1 MRMSGDLSFLSGT
14 CSQSVASQKRS
25 FSALLAERSLKRKPV
40 PENEKELQEAAVH
53 LFNRHQ
59 NLGDLL
65 VEENPVPYKKTYLDE
80 ENKSG
85 KSRFSA
91 KITNGDSLLVSAL
104 YDLASTYGIPVG
116 VLAARKVVEKILEL
130 FLTYDESSQ
139 SVLLTSEKREILVC
153 LTKSVKELRSQNAF
167 SRQIFCQEM
176 WSAKHSLPLELVWYL
191 HKENITSLEEFL
203 ESNRNC
209 VAVSGWLFRNLNLL
223 CGEMNRETDICHCI
237 LSDVVTVLVRYS
249 FQEANDKEP
258 SVKLKRI
265 HQVCFTTMNE
275 MLSWVLEVVTNEKV
289 EEKTS
294 KENAAQFWI
303 KVYDVR
309 LYQGAIA
316 AASLRQFFTHSLT
329 YILTYKPQ
337 FKVSDAIG
345 MQSKWSFA
353 KTNFLLTSLFR
364 KLFVLFDAEELL
376 AHLQQ
381 VLETLEVNWQNVLS
395 CISSLLVCHI
405 LAQQKLKEL
414 LSRLLKNAFENYDTE
429 SLITAFLLVRQ
440 ASLEGPAVFNSYSDW
455 FKNSFGNASSYHG
468 NCKKSLVF
476 LLKFLSDLVPFEPPQ
491 YLKVHV
497 FYPPYVPAKYRSSLL
512 EYITVA
518 KTRLSDL
525 KVSVEDMGLF
535 EDPSAAEAPT
545 QVQCQAE
552 KDVEKAIALFENSGR
567 IPASVMEASIF
578 RRPYYMSKFLPALLT
593 PRLLPNKPDSKVSFI
608 ESLRKAEK
616 IPANFYSSY
625 IQSCEKIKQQNNEG
639 AFQEM
644 GIAQLQEPCQLLN
657 TALEELNC
665 LISGQSKL
673 EDITPQISLISN
685 HLRNIIPHNSNESY
699 LNMPLKLDILT
710 PKLEPLENK
719 VTDDI
724 LKSFCQNIL
733 HASKFGPP
741 DGNECWAS
749 VFMKML
755 CDHRQILQIVLT
767 RLLHL
772 ICHQGSSL
780 TGVHIL
786 GLSAFVIHFH
796 ESKIKVTLVNS
807 GVDCDNLIDFAE
819 CLNKLMLCN
828 SEESMTFCSRFCTAA
843 LTYGFCVWNFA
854 SVEEIKACIPKGF
867 CKKIQYIIPRL
878 YAEVRFGSFEDE
890 ITRNIVPPSCGW
902 KKSALALYNYHKLK
916 ELVMLPEFKLTFK
929 DWIMAELDVQ
939 PGKDFLL
946 DMERQEYQRWI
957 CYQQYLSSSF
967 IFGGFAGDLESECS
981 AIINTL
987 VDHSQRSKVPYCNMS
1002 NGLEHGTCYSDILC
1016 RLQELTLDLELMR
1029 TRKMFTDDM
1038 HENRHF
1044 LFNVIKERLTKL
1056 QESQNISSQL
1066 IRQQEIEV
1074 ITRIILTLPPTM
1086 LLKHYKDR
1094 SKVYLSCEE
1103 FWNFVN
1109 TEQKNS
1115 CFRGCVLQYS
1125 LTAHFFRG
1133 LVNSSIFC
1141 ENPHHVVS
1149 ELLTDCIMAC
1159 PLLISSAAFWWLK
1172 LEPVLQS
1179 QWNRVGR
1186 GHQAVALGMM
1196 TECQAWAKRSLC
1208 GEVNRPPSDSPFVLA
1223 SFLYFSFLKRTDN
1236 CSMTAVLGTMC
1247 DDNEQVLIFLL
1258 FLSLVDLINVHLH
1271 PKDNMDL
1278 AKVQKCC
1285 TDIVKCLEDVGQMLV
1300 IFNDSGAEQEI
1311 NKTMKKMMSD
1321 VEIQMLPFAFYSLL
1335 LSLDLKVRDCIL
1347 QHKDFL
1353 RTVLRMYIELL
1364 KLSFDGCSSESK
1376 EEQSYEQINV
1386 IELVTTAKKFLLQVI
1401 SQTPERNIFNR
1412 KQLEAICGN
1421 HDPEVKAALAF
1432 RLQATGNDFLDG
1444 PDFV

>member
-1 MRMSGDLSFLSGT
+1 MNAGFDLLKCQWKTAGKRASPGWSHAHRVFISKLSGW
-14 CSQSVASQKRS
+14 
-25 FSALLAERSLKRKPV
+25 ALKHAEFGTAERSLKRKPV

-275 MLSWVLEVVTNEKV
+275 MLSSLPGVAEVLGSRVPQAPGRRLAVATGTYRVGLPSPLPVAPNTTRAIAPLQSGGGTSPPLVLLGVPAWLQPRPGTTRDILAPAPLVVATV
-289 EEKTS
+289 PTGLGFQ
-294 KENAAQFWI
+294 ARI

-337 FKVSDAIG
+337 F
-345 MQSKWSFA
+345 
-353 KTNFLLTSLFR
+353 
-364 KLFVLFDAEELL
+364 
-376 AHLQQ
+376 
-381 VLETLEVNWQNVLS
+381 
-395 CISSLLVCHI
+395 
-405 LAQQKLKEL
+405 KEL

-525 KVSVEDMGLF
+525 KV
-535 EDPSAAEAPT
+535 
-545 QVQCQAE
+545 QCQAE

-567 IPASVMEASIF
+567 IPASVMEASCPTSLTL
-578 RRPYYMSKFLPALLT
+578 RYHSLNPY
-593 PRLLPNKPDSKVSFI
+593 
-608 ESLRKAEK
+608 ES
-616 IPANFYSSY
+616 
-625 IQSCEKIKQQNNEG
+625 

-719 VTDDI
+719 
-724 LKSFCQNIL
+724 
-733 HASKFGPP
+733 
-741 DGNECWAS
+741 
-749 VFMKML
+749 
-755 CDHRQILQIVLT
+755 
-767 RLLHL
+767 
-772 ICHQGSSL
+772 GSSL

-987 VDHSQRSKVPYCNMS
+987 VDHSQRS
-1002 NGLEHGTCYSDILC
+1002 
-1016 RLQELTLDLELMR
+1016 
-1029 TRKMFTDDM
+1029 
-1038 HENRHF
+1038 
-1044 LFNVIKERLTKL
+1044 
-1056 QESQNISSQL
+1056 
-1066 IRQQEIEV
+1066 
-1074 ITRIILTLPPTM
+1074 
-1086 LLKHYKDR
+1086 
-1094 SKVYLSCEE
+1094 
-1103 FWNFVN
+1103 
-1109 TEQKNS
+1109 
-1115 CFRGCVLQYS
+1115 
-1125 LTAHFFRG
+1125 
-1133 LVNSSIFC
+1133 
-1141 ENPHHVVS
+1141 
-1149 ELLTDCIMAC
+1149 
-1159 PLLISSAAFWWLK
+1159 
-1172 LEPVLQS
+1172 
-1179 QWNRVGR
+1179 
-1186 GHQAVALGMM
+1186 
-1196 TECQAWAKRSLC
+1196 LC

-1247 DDNEQVLIFLL
+1247 DDNEQ
-1258 FLSLVDLINVHLH
+1258 
-1271 PKDNMDL
+1271 DNMDL

-1321 VEIQMLPFAFYSLL
+1321 VEIQMLPFAFY
-1335 LSLDLKVRDCIL
+1335 SLDLKVRDCIL

>member
-1 MRMSGDLSFLSGT
+1 MSGDISFLSGT

-25 FSALLAERSLKRKPV
+25 FSALLAERRLKRKPV
-40 PENEKELQEAAVH
+40 AENEKELQEAAVH
-53 LFNRHQ
+53 LLNRHQ

-80 ENKSG
+80 ENKPGNS
-85 KSRFSA
+85 KFSA

-116 VLAARKVVEKILEL
+116 VLATRKVVEKILEL

-139 SVLLTSEKREILVC
+139 SILLTSEKREILVC
-153 LTKSVKELRSQNAF
+153 LTKSIKDLRSQNAF
-167 SRQIFCQEM
+167 SRQIFCQEI
-176 WSAKHSLPLELVWYL
+176 WSAKHSLPLELIWYL

-203 ESNRNC
+203 ESNRNS
-209 VAVSGWLFRNLNLL
+209 VAVSGWLCRNLNLL
-223 CGEMNRETDICHCI
+223 CGEMNRETNICHCI

-249 FQEANDKEP
+249 FQEANEKEP

-265 HQVCFTTMNE
+265 HQVCITTMNE
-275 MLSWVLEVVTNEKV
+275 MLSWVLEVVINEKV

-294 KENAAQFWI
+294 KENAAKFWI
-303 KVYDVR
+303 KVYDVC

-337 FKVSDAIG
+337 F
-345 MQSKWSFA
+345 
-353 KTNFLLTSLFR
+353 
-364 KLFVLFDAEELL
+364 
-376 AHLQQ
+376 
-381 VLETLEVNWQNVLS
+381 
-395 CISSLLVCHI
+395 
-405 LAQQKLKEL
+405 KEL

-616 IPANFYSSY
+616 IPANVYSLY
-625 IQSCEKIKQQNNEG
+625 IQSCEKMKQQNNEG

-644 GIAQLQEPCQLLN
+644 DMAQLQEPCHLLN
-657 TALEELNC
+657 TALDELSS

-685 HLRNIIPHNSNESY
+685 HLRNIMPHNSNETY
-699 LNMPLKLDILT
+699 LSMPLKLDVLT

-719 VTDDI
+719 VTDNI
-724 LKSFCQNIL
+724 LKNFCQNIL

-741 DGNECWAS
+741 DGNVCWAS
-749 VFMKML
+749 VFVKML

-786 GLSAFVIHFH
+786 GLSAFVIHLH

-819 CLNKLMLCN
+819 CLNDLMLCN
-828 SEESMTFCSRFCTAA
+828 SEESTTFCSKFCTAA
-843 LTYGFCVWNFA
+843 LTYGFCMWNSA

-890 ITRNIVPPSCGW
+890 ITRNSIVPPSCGW

-929 DWIMAELDVQ
+929 DWVMAELDVQ
-939 PGKDFLL
+939 PGKDFLS

-981 AIINTL
+981 VIINTL
-987 VDHSQRSKVPYCNMS
+987 VEHSQRSKVLYCNMS

-1016 RLQELTLDLELMR
+1016 RLQEITLDLELMW

-1038 HENRHF
+1038 YEKRPF

-1056 QESQNISSQL
+1056 QESQDISSQL

-1074 ITRIILTLPPTM
+1074 ITRIILTLSPTV
-1086 LLKHYKDR
+1086 LLKLYKDR

-1141 ENPHHVVS
+1141 ENPHLVVS
-1149 ELLTDCIMAC
+1149 KLLTECITAC

-1186 GHQAVALGMM
+1186 GQQAAALGMM
-1196 TECQAWAKRSLC
+1196 AECQAWAKRSLC
-1208 GEVNRPPSDSPFVLA
+1208 GEVNHPPSDSPFVLA

-1247 DDNEQVLIFLL
+1247 DDNEQMLIFLL

-1271 PKDNMDL
+1271 PKDNTDL
-1278 AKVQKCC
+1278 AKAQKCC

-1300 IFNDSGAEQEI
+1300 IFNDFDAEQEI

-1335 LSLDLKVRDCIL
+1335 LSLDPKVRDCIL

-1364 KLSFDGCSSESK
+1364 KLSLDGCRTGSK
-1376 EEQSYEQINV
+1376 EDQSYEQINV

-1444 PDFV
+1444 PDLL